1 MKDEEKNKDD
11 TQNDMSNKRDIIESE
26 PNNHFGEKTS
36 DDIHHINHP
45 NMNLNEGKLEIETNN
60 ELKSKD
66 ILNQKNSDEIIISKQ
81 SYYDKINR
89 YLKFRRKKILLIILL
104 SIGSIFLIISIIDI
118 VNSNQ
123 IIYDNKKILNNNII
137 IFSLQIIYI
146 FSLFI
151 FQILTLVSKRKD
163 NFKINLIF
171 FVIICFLMTTKISLF
186 VIKNDKNSIIMLNF
200 LISFFLFVINL
211 IMFFITLRTIKI
223 KKSEKQNIEEI
234 INFSDIPQGTTKI
247 KINEKK
253 DNQIDFNNSGIDNK
267 VNNDE
272 LNNKNGISNLVDDD
286 NNKEDNDKNEQ
297 K

>member
-1 MKDEEKNKDD
+1 MKDEDKNKDD

-26 PNNHFGEKTS
+26 PNNNFGEKTS
-36 DDIHHINHP
+36 DDIHNINHQ
-45 NMNLNEGKLEIETNN
+45 NMKLNERKLEIETNN

-66 ILNQKNSDEIIISKQ
+66 AFNQKNTDEIISKQ

-123 IIYDNKKILNNNII
+123 IIYDGKKVLNNNII

-151 FQILTLVSKRKD
+151 FQILTLISKRKD

-171 FVIICFLMTTKISLF
+171 FVIICFLMTTKIILF
-186 VIKNDKNSIIMLNF
+186 VRKNDKNSIIMLNF
-200 LISFFLFVINL
+200 LISFFLFIINL
-211 IMFFITLRTIKI
+211 IIFFITLRTIKI
-223 KKSEKQNIEEI
+223 KKNEKQNIEEI

-247 KINEKK
+247 KINDKK

-267 VNNDE
+267 VTNDE
-272 LNNKNGISNLVDDD
+272 HNNKNGISNLVDDD
-286 NNKEDNDKNEQ
+286 NNKEDNDKNKQ

>member
-1 MKDEEKNKDD
+1 MKDEDKNKDD

-26 PNNHFGEKTS
+26 PNNNFGEKTS
-36 DDIHHINHP
+36 DDIHNINHP
-45 NMNLNEGKLEIETNN
+45 NMKLNERKLEIETNN

-66 ILNQKNSDEIIISKQ
+66 AFNQKNTDEIISKQ

-123 IIYDNKKILNNNII
+123 IIYDGKKILNNNII
-137 IFSLQIIYI
+137 IFTLQIIYI

-151 FQILTLVSKRKD
+151 FQILTLISKRKD
-163 NFKINLIF
+163 NLKINLIF
-171 FVIICFLMTTKISLF
+171 FVIICFLMTTKIILF
-186 VIKNDKNSIIMLNF
+186 VRKNDKNSIIMLNF
-200 LISFFLFVINL
+200 LISFFLFIINL
-211 IMFFITLRTIKI
+211 IIFFITLRTFKI
-223 KKSEKQNIEEI
+223 KKNEKQNIEEI

-247 KINEKK
+247 KINDKK

-267 VNNDE
+267 VTNDE
-272 LNNKNGISNLVDDD
+272 HNNKNGISNLVDDD

>member
-1 MKDEEKNKDD
+1 MKDEDKNKDD

-26 PNNHFGEKTS
+26 PNNNFGEKTS
-36 DDIHHINHP
+36 DDIHNINHL
-45 NMNLNEGKLEIETNN
+45 NMKLNERKLEIETNN

-66 ILNQKNSDEIIISKQ
+66 AFNQKNADEIISKQ
-81 SYYDKINR
+81 SYYDRINR

-123 IIYDNKKILNNNII
+123 IIYDGKKILNNNII
-137 IFSLQIIYI
+137 IFTLQIIYI

-151 FQILTLVSKRKD
+151 FQILTLISKRKD
-163 NFKINLIF
+163 NLKINLIF
-171 FVIICFLMTTKISLF
+171 FVIICFLMTTKIILF
-186 VIKNDKNSIIMLNF
+186 VRKNDKNSIIMLNF
-200 LISFFLFVINL
+200 LISFFLFIINL
-211 IMFFITLRTIKI
+211 IIFFITLRTIKI
-223 KKSEKQNIEEI
+223 KKNEKQNIEEI

-247 KINEKK
+247 KINDKK

-267 VNNDE
+267 VTNDE
-272 LNNKNGISNLVDDD
+272 HNNKNGISNLVDDD